1 MLTDPSI
8 EKLKAKSASPYDL
21 AVLVSKRARELTDG
35 AQPMVDDTDAANVVS
50 LACREVAADKIV
62 AVEGDVSDQVI
73 IPITREE
80 KIRRIEEE
88 RTRQRLLEEERL
100 VRDGGILYQIIRTRF
115 SQNMTLSDAEL
126 YAGSFEN
133 IRNEM
138 LCAEWL
144 ELLLHRFE
152 KEEKGLLAAERQE
165 KARLSVCKSVLDG
178 LREMKGKLT

>member
-62 AVEGDVSDQVI
+62 AVEGDVSSQAV

-80 KIRRIEEE
+80 RIRRIEEE

-100 VRDGGILYQIIRTRF
+100 ERSGIDLTQEISDKGMDNLFNAINGGEEGE
-115 SQNMTLSDAEL
+115 AEEGEYGL
-126 YAGSFEN
+126 DDEFADD
-133 IRNEM
+133 
-138 LCAEWL
+138 
-144 ELLLHRFE
+144 
-152 KEEKGLLAAERQE
+152 EEKQE
-165 KARLSVCKSVLDG
+165 D
-178 LREMKGKLT
+178 

>member
-62 AVEGDVSDQVI
+62 AVAGDVSKEAV

-80 KIRRIEEE
+80 RIRRIEEE

-100 VRDGGILYQIIRTRF
+100 ERSGIDLTQDISDKGIDNLFSAINGGEEGEEDVEYSEEDEF
-115 SQNMTLSDAEL
+115 ADD
-126 YAGSFEN
+126 
-133 IRNEM
+133 
-138 LCAEWL
+138 
-144 ELLLHRFE
+144 
-152 KEEKGLLAAERQE
+152 EEKN
-165 KARLSVCKSVLDG
+165 
-178 LREMKGKLT
+178 

>member
-62 AVEGDVSDQVI
+62 AVEGDVSKEAV

-80 KIRRIEEE
+80 RIRRIEEE
-88 RTRQRLLEEERL
+88 KARERQLEEERL
-100 VRDGGILYQIIRTRF
+100 ERSGIDLTQDISDKGIDNLFSAINGGEEDVEYSEEDEF
-115 SQNMTLSDAEL
+115 ADD
-126 YAGSFEN
+126 
-133 IRNEM
+133 
-138 LCAEWL
+138 
-144 ELLLHRFE
+144 
-152 KEEKGLLAAERQE
+152 EEKNDE
-165 KARLSVCKSVLDG
+165 
-178 LREMKGKLT
+178 

>member
-62 AVEGDVSDQVI
+62 AVKGDVSDQVT

-100 VRDGGILYQIIRTRF
+100 ERSGIDLTQDISEKGMDNLFNAINGGEEEE
-115 SQNMTLSDAEL
+115 AEGE
-126 YAGSFEN
+126 YAEDEF
-133 IRNEM
+133 
-138 LCAEWL
+138 ADD
-144 ELLLHRFE
+144 
-152 KEEKGLLAAERQE
+152 EEKKE
-165 KARLSVCKSVLDG
+165 D
-178 LREMKGKLT
+178 

>member
-100 VRDGGILYQIIRTRF
+100 ERSGIDLTQDISDKGMDNLFNAINGGEEEE
-115 SQNMTLSDAEL
+115 AEGE
-126 YAGSFEN
+126 YVEEDEFADD
-133 IRNEM
+133 
-138 LCAEWL
+138 
-144 ELLLHRFE
+144 
-152 KEEKGLLAAERQE
+152 EEKQE
-165 KARLSVCKSVLDG
+165 D
-178 LREMKGKLT
+178 

>member
-62 AVEGDVSDQVI
+62 AVAGDVSDKAV

-80 KIRRIEEE
+80 RIRRIEEE

-100 VRDGGILYQIIRTRF
+100 ERSGIDLTQDISDKGMDNLFNAINGGEEEEESEGEYVEEDEF
-115 SQNMTLSDAEL
+115 ADED
-126 YAGSFEN
+126 
-133 IRNEM
+133 
-138 LCAEWL
+138 
-144 ELLLHRFE
+144 E
-152 KEEKGLLAAERQE
+152 KQE
-165 KARLSVCKSVLDG
+165 D
-178 LREMKGKLT
+178 